1 MPKVILI
8 TGCSAGIGRELAR
21 SLSAAGYAVAAT
33 ARNVESL
40 AGVPAALKL
49 PLDVSR
55 PESIRQ
61 AVETVQQHFGRIDVL
76 VNNAGYAVRGAV
88 EELPIADLQAV
99 FDVNV
104 LGAVRMVQAV
114 LPGMRGQGSGRIINI
129 SSLSG
134 LLSTPLNGAYSAS
147 KYALEALSDALRW
160 ETARFGIQVVLVEP
174 GPIKTRFAE
183 KAAALA
189 QAAFS
194 NAASPYRALYGQSL
208 QVESSMQKGGL
219 SPEAVAA
226 LVRRVIETGRPKAR
240 YLIAVNLP
248 GQLVLRLGS
257 AAWDLVVRRMY
268 RIPDFYHS

>member
-1 MPKVILI
+1 
-8 TGCSAGIGRELAR
+8 
-21 SLSAAGYAVAAT
+21 
-33 ARNVESL
+33 
-40 AGVPAALKL
+40 
-49 PLDVSR
+49 
-55 PESIRQ
+55 
-61 AVETVQQHFGRIDVL
+61 RIDVL

-88 EELPIADLQAV
+88 EELPVADLQAV
-99 FDVNV
+99 FNVNV
-104 LGAVRMVQAV
+104 LGAVRMAQAV
-114 LPGMRGQGSGRIINI
+114 LPGMRALGSGRIINI

-183 KAAALA
+183 KAAVLA
-189 QAAFS
+189 QAVFS
-194 NAASPYRALYGQSL
+194 NPASPYRALYGQSL
-208 QVESSMQKGGL
+208 QVESSMQKDGL
-219 SPEAVAA
+219 APEAVAA

-248 GQLVLRLGS
+248 GRLVLRLGS

-268 RIPDFYHS
+268 QIPDFFRSIPDQ